1 VNSRAKLVNII
12 TSYIEEF
19 SGALNGLRVDEISEA
34 AKIIKG
40 IGQKNLVFIAGNGGS
55 ATTATHMAT
64 DIGVGSLRKGMP
76 IKAISLMD
84 NVGVLTATANDLSY
98 DDVISEQLRLLAK
111 TGDLLI
117 LISASGSSANLL
129 KACEEAKRLGVKT
142 LSLTGF
148 DGGKLKE
155 LSDLNIHIQTK
166 IGSYGIVEDLHS
178 MVSHMITE
186 CIRTPEGDA

>member
-1 VNSRAKLVNII
+1 MNSRITAVIII

-19 SGALNGLRVDEISEA
+19 SEVLKKLRVDEISEV
-34 AKIIKG
+34 AKMIISL
-40 IGQKNLVFIAGNGGS
+40 GQENLVFIAGNGGS
-55 ATTATHMAT
+55 ATTAAHMAT
-64 DIGVGSLRKGMP
+64 DIGVGSLRKGKP

-98 DDVISEQLRLLAK
+98 DDVISEQLKLLAK

-117 LISASGSSANLL
+117 LISASGNSKNLL
-129 KACEEAKRLGVKT
+129 KACEAAKVLGVKT

-148 DGGKLKE
+148 NGGVLRN
-155 LSDLNIHIQTK
+155 LTDSNIHIETQV
-166 IGSYGIVEDLHS
+166 GSYGIVEDFHS

-186 CIRTPEGDA
+186 CIRSLDRK